1 MLCVFRCTAFYGC
14 EFFTCLISN
23 LERKGIARA
32 VLPECQ
38 TRRHSKTVNK
48 MLLEQTKVKHK
59 VFGEGVVISQ
69 NGKYFT
75 VKFDHAQK
83 VFVYP
88 DVFEKFL
95 TLDNGT
101 LDEEIRADLDA
112 LHASKKQLI
121 EEKNKENERA
131 MARGIVIPGKE
142 IPQETKE
149 DDTRGGEA
157 EEL

>member
-1 MLCVFRCTAFYGC
+1 
-14 EFFTCLISN
+14 
-23 LERKGIARA
+23 
-32 VLPECQ
+32 
-38 TRRHSKTVNK
+38 
-48 MLLEQTKVKHK
+48 MLLIETAVRHK
-59 VFGEGVVISQ
+59 VFGDGVVIAQ

-75 VKFDHAQK
+75 VKFSGAEK

-95 TLDNGT
+95 TLADGT
-101 LDEEIRADLDA
+101 VSDEIRTDLEA

-121 EEKNKENERA
+121 EEKHKENERA
-131 MARGIVIPGKE
+131 MTHGIVIPGKE

-149 DDTRGGEA
+149 DDPRSSDS